1 MDLILAR
8 DVELDHAQPLDM
20 VPNYKELTPFK
31 MAAKEGNVV
40 VRGGVGGTDGS
51 QKDQKT
57 TQKKQKTEIKTT
69 FKQPKVFFDNICYE

>member
-40 VRGGVGGTDGS
+40 VRGGVGWTDGS
-51 QKDQKT
+51 QKDQKKKHRKN
-57 TQKKQKTEIKTT
+57 KKQK
-69 FKQPKVFFDNICYE
+69 

>member
-51 QKDQKT
+51 QKDQKNNT
-57 TQKKQKTEIKTT
+57 EKTKNRN
-69 FKQPKVFFDNICYE
+69 KNNV